1 MNILISENRL
11 GSVLLKKYPSA
22 HDIRTEKA
30 LYDFTVGI
38 KNEYLRKS
46 QPLSKVIYDGRINVI
61 QHALG
66 THTFISRVQGAK
78 LKAKNEIRIASVFKH
93 TPLEFLKMI
102 VVHELAHLKEKEHNK
117 AFYQLCEYMEPAV
130 ACLHPTC
137 QNVSCQVSKPL
148 LFSPFPKFTPQY
160 LHGQVEQ
167 TVSPRT
173 T

>member
-1 MNILISENRL
+1 MHELKYLAGYSEKLTGPVSLLISENRL
-11 GSVLLKKYPSA
+11 GSVLLKKYPST
-22 HDIRTEKA
+22 HDIRTEKS

-66 THTFISRVQGAK
+66 MHTFISRVQGAK

-102 VVHELAHLKEKEHNK
+102 VVHELAHLKEKEHSK
-117 AFYQLCEYMEPAV
+117 AFYQLCEYMEPAYHQ
-130 ACLHPTC
+130 LEFDMR
-137 QNVSCQVSKPL
+137 L
-148 LFSPFPKFTPQY
+148 Y
-160 LHGQVEQ
+160 LTHLDLTGSLYQEK
-167 TVSPRT
+167 
-173 T
+173 